1 MKAEAGVFVQVGMQQ
16 HWESKLD
23 AFDSFVAHA
32 KFAPLAITATSDKPK
47 KQPCSTGRKLIVVDD
62 LPHVAGVD
70 QKRRL
75 TNSLGMHLGVPLD
88 RTELSWGLAMYLV
101 PTSHTT

>member
-1 MKAEAGVFVQVGMQQ
+1 MQQ

-32 KFAPLAITATSDKPK
+32 KLAPLTITGPSGKPEK
-47 KQPCSTGRKLIVVDD
+47 KPCSTVRKLILVDD

-75 TNSLGMHLGVPLD
+75 TNSLGMHLGVPIGH
-88 RTELSWGLAMYLV
+88 TELSWGVAMYLV
-101 PTSHTT
+101 PTSLTK